1 LESSTQIQKKIFED
15 QEGGRPG
22 GRNQG
27 WMMRRRVGGSVS
39 RENTSRGIFKMKL
52 NSLTELFVK
61 LSIEWKN
68 SGI

>member
-27 WMMRRRVGGSVS
+27 WMMR
-39 RENTSRGIFKMKL
+39 E
-52 NSLTELFVK
+52 E
-61 LSIEWKN
+61 
-68 SGI
+68 SGRISFQRKHQ